1 MKIKFKKK
9 EFQVSEKRNLNLR
22 RWKDFT
28 CSQIGWINIVKMVIL
43 PKAIYRF
50 NAMPIKSPTQ
60 FLYLER
66 QILKFSWNNKTE
78 QNKTKQTKKTGQQK
92 LFSTIKEYLGN
103 NYVSE
108 M

>member
-1 MKIKFKKK
+1 
-9 EFQVSEKRNLNLR
+9 
-22 RWKDFT
+22 
-28 CSQIGWINIVKMVIL
+28 MVIL

-78 QNKTKQTKKTGQQK
+78 QNKTKQTKKTG
-92 LFSTIKEYLGN
+92 
-103 NYVSE
+103 
-108 M
+108 